1 MLEKVGEKGEVK
13 SVVVQF
19 VNEQKAL
26 GIISVWQMAQ

>member
-1 MLEKVGEKGEVK
+1 MLGKVGKKGEAK